1 MIYQL
6 ETHPTPHKVFQALFG
21 SIIENLLF
29 FFFWTSNIFT
39 DICSHLGTNRS
50 QSKPFDQTVRDQL
63 PCLTFLVLLLLLC
76 RGRGAQPR
84 PRQGQESAT
93 KYADSGPCRGPHT
106 SHAHTHFTTPL
117 LTPTDPRRH
126 QPPANPHQTPTNS
139 ISFSKPQLSTPHPDP
154 PQPHKRT
161 SYTLSHCKTRPKL

>member
-63 PCLTFLVLLLLLC
+63 PCLTFLVLLLLC

-117 LTPTDPRRH
+117 LTPTNPRRH
-126 QPPANPHQTPTNS
+126 PPPANPIQTLTNS